1 MIRHFAVVLTIALLA
16 GCASSGSKLE
26 PGATRAEVEKEM
38 GKLTETLARANGDTL
53 LFFSRQPDGR
63 AIFVA
68 TIGPDGKLR
77 GEVQQT
83 LTRRNIVGI
92 KAGMLAKEVRE
103 LLGPPNKSG
112 RKSVSIAY
120 EPAER
125 DIWEY
130 LWTDV
135 SEMRKLFL
143 QFSTDGTLREKIDS
157 LDYENDKSKSMP

>member
-38 GKLTETLARANGDTL
+38 GKLTETLVRANGDTL

-77 GEVQQT
+77 SEVQQT
-83 LTRRNIVGI
+83 LTRRSIAPI
-92 KAGMLAKEVRE
+92 KAGMQAKEVRE
-103 LLGPPNKSG
+103 LLGPPGKSG
-112 RKSVSIAY
+112 RKTVSIGF

-125 DIWEY
+125 DVWEY

-143 QFSTDGTLREKIDS
+143 QFSTDGILREKNDS
-157 LDYENDKSKSMP
+157 LDFDNDKSKSMP

>member
-16 GCASSGSKLE
+16 GCASSGSKLQ

-38 GKLTETLARANGDTL
+38 GKVTETLVRANGDTL
-53 LFFSRQPDGR
+53 LYFSRQPDGR

-77 GEVQQT
+77 SEVQQT
-83 LTRRNIVGI
+83 LTRRSIAPI
-92 KAGMLAKEVRE
+92 KAGMQAKEVRE
-103 LLGPPNKSG
+103 LLGPPGKSG
-112 RKSVSIAY
+112 RKTVSIGF

-125 DIWEY
+125 DVWEY

-143 QFSTDGTLREKIDS
+143 QFSTDGILREKNDS
-157 LDYENDKSKSMP
+157 LDFDNDKSKSMP

>member
-16 GCASSGSKLE
+16 GCASSGSKLQ

-38 GKLTETLARANGDTL
+38 GKVTETLVRANGDTL
-53 LFFSRQPDGR
+53 LYFSRQPDGR

-77 GEVQQT
+77 SEVQQT
-83 LTRRNIVGI
+83 LTRRNIAGI
-92 KAGMLAKEVRE
+92 KAGMQAKEARE
-103 LLGPPNKSG
+103 LLGPPGKSG
-112 RKSVSIAY
+112 RKSVSIAF

-125 DIWEY
+125 DVWEY

-143 QFSTDGTLREKIDS
+143 QFSTDGVLREKIDG
-157 LDYENDKSKSMP
+157 LDFENDKSKSMP

>member
-1 MIRHFAVVLTIALLA
+1 MRHFAVVLTIALLA
-16 GCASSGSKLE
+16 GCASSGSKLA

-38 GKLTETLARANGDTL
+38 GKPTETLQRANGDTL
-53 LFFSRQPDGR
+53 VFFSRQPDGR

-77 GEVQQT
+77 SEVQQT
-83 LTRRNIVGI
+83 LTRRSIAPI
-92 KAGMLAKEVRE
+92 KAGMQAKEVRE
-103 LLGPPNKSG
+103 LLGPPGKSG
-112 RKSVSIAY
+112 RKSVSIGF

-125 DIWEY
+125 DVWEY

-143 QFSTDGTLREKIDS
+143 QFSTDGILREKNDS
-157 LDYENDKSKSMP
+157 LDFDNDKSKSMP

>member
-1 MIRHFAVVLTIALLA
+1 MIRHFAVFFAVVLLA
-16 GCASSGSKLE
+16 GCASTGSKLE
-26 PGATRAEVEKEM
+26 PGAPRAEVEKSM
-38 GKLTETLARANGDTL
+38 GKTTETLVRTNGDTL

-83 LTRRNIVGI
+83 LTRRNIAAI
-92 KAGMLAKEVRE
+92 KAGMQAKEVRE
-103 LLGPPNKSG
+103 LLGPPGKSG
-112 RKSVSIAY
+112 RKTVSIAF

-143 QFSTDGTLREKIDS
+143 QFSTDGILREKNDG

>member
-16 GCASSGSKLE
+16 GCASSGSKLQ

-38 GKLTETLARANGDTL
+38 GKVTETLVRANGDTL
-53 LFFSRQPDGR
+53 LYFSRQPDGR

-77 GEVQQT
+77 SEVQQT
-83 LTRRNIVGI
+83 LTRRSIAPI
-92 KAGMLAKEVRE
+92 KAGMQAKEVRE
-103 LLGPPNKSG
+103 LLGPPGKSG
-112 RKSVSIAY
+112 RKTVSIGF

-125 DIWEY
+125 DVWEY
-130 LWTDV
+130 LWADV

-143 QFSTDGTLREKIDS
+143 QFSTDGILREKNDS
-157 LDYENDKSKSMP
+157 LDFDNDKSKSMP

>member
-1 MIRHFAVVLTIALLA
+1 M
-16 GCASSGSKLE
+16 
-26 PGATRAEVEKEM
+26 
-38 GKLTETLARANGDTL
+38 
-53 LFFSRQPDGR
+53 
-63 AIFVA
+63 A

-77 GEVQQT
+77 SEVQQT
-83 LTRRNIVGI
+83 LTRRNIAGI
-92 KAGMLAKEVRE
+92 KAGMQAKEVRE
-103 LLGPPNKSG
+103 LLGPPGKSG
-112 RKSVSIAY
+112 RKTVSIAF

-143 QFSTDGTLREKIDS
+143 QFSTDGILREKNDG

>member
-1 MIRHFAVVLTIALLA
+1 MIRHFAVVLSIALLA
-16 GCASSGSKLE
+16 GCASSGAKLA

-38 GKLTETLARANGDTL
+38 GKPTETLKRANGDTL
-53 LFFSRQPDGR
+53 VYFSRQPDGR
-63 AIFVA
+63 VIFVA

-77 GEVQQT
+77 TEVQQT
-83 LTRRNIVGI
+83 LTRRNIAGI
-92 KAGMLAKEVRE
+92 KAGMQAKEVRE
-103 LLGPPNKSG
+103 LLGPPGKSG
-112 RKSVSIAY
+112 RQSVSIAF

-157 LDYENDKSKSMP
+157 LDFENDKSKSMP

>member
-16 GCASSGSKLE
+16 GCASSGSKLQ

-38 GKLTETLARANGDTL
+38 GKVTETLVRANGDTL
-53 LFFSRQPDGR
+53 LYFSRQPDGR
-63 AIFVA
+63 AIFAA

-83 LTRRNIVGI
+83 LTRRNIAGI
-92 KAGMLAKEVRE
+92 KAGMQAKEARE
-103 LLGPPNKSG
+103 LLGPPGKSG
-112 RKSVSIAY
+112 RKTVSIGF

-125 DIWEY
+125 DVWEY

-143 QFSTDGTLREKIDS
+143 QFSTDGVLREKIDG
-157 LDYENDKSKSMP
+157 LDFENDKSKSMP

>member
-16 GCASSGSKLE
+16 GCASSGSKLQ

-38 GKLTETLARANGDTL
+38 GKVTETLVRANGDTL
-53 LFFSRQPDGR
+53 LYFSRQPDGR

-77 GEVQQT
+77 SEVQQT
-83 LTRRNIVGI
+83 LTRRNIAGI
-92 KAGMLAKEVRE
+92 KAGVQAREVRE
-103 LLGPPNKSG
+103 LLGPPGKSG
-112 RKSVSIAY
+112 RKSVSIGF

-125 DIWEY
+125 DVWEY

-143 QFSTDGTLREKIDS
+143 QFSTDGILREKNDS
-157 LDYENDKSKSMP
+157 LDFDNDKSKSMP

>member
-1 MIRHFAVVLTIALLA
+1 MMRHFAVVLTIALLA
-16 GCASSGSKLE
+16 GCASSGSKLA

-38 GKLTETLARANGDTL
+38 GKPTETLQRANGDTL
-53 LFFSRQPDGR
+53 VFFSRQPDGR

-77 GEVQQT
+77 TEVEQR
-83 LTRRNIVGI
+83 LTRKNIVGI
-92 KAGMLAKEVRE
+92 KAGMQAKEVRE
-103 LLGPPNKSG
+103 LLGPPGKSS
-112 RKSVSIAY
+112 RKTVAVAM

-125 DIWEY
+125 DVWEY

-135 SEMRKLFL
+135 TEMRILWL